1 VTSLVEFRLS
11 KSLLSDPYEHNKF
24 MIRVQ
29 RKYKVIKANSLKDLE
44 KEVNEL
50 IQKEYKDTE
59 GFLYRASGRWQC
71 LGSTF
76 TDKDNW
82 LQPMVFI
89 QEEE

>member
-1 VTSLVEFRLS
+1 
-11 KSLLSDPYEHNKF
+11 

-29 RKYKVIKANSLKDLE
+29 RKYKIVKASSLKVLQ

-59 GFLYRASGRWQC
+59 GFLYRASGRWKC
-71 LGSTF
+71 MGGIV
-76 TDKDNW
+76 KDDENW